1 MAVMF
6 VGKAVK
12 SSLCW
17 KNRVICEYLLTKIR
31 VLALLEWMNGP
42 FTRALVAGRH
52 ILTKGERHMAK
63 LTKTATIAAI
73 ADSADISKAQAKA
86 ALEALAGLAYK
97 NAKDGFTIPGLG
109 KVSIRQTKARKMI
122 MRFGPRTGE
131 EVDVP
136 AKKKLKFTYLKA
148 AKEAIGI

>member
-1 MAVMF
+1 
-6 VGKAVK
+6 
-12 SSLCW
+12 
-17 KNRVICEYLLTKIR
+17 
-31 VLALLEWMNGP
+31 
-42 FTRALVAGRH
+42 
-52 ILTKGERHMAK
+52 MAK

-73 ADSADISKAQAKA
+73 AEAADISKAQAKA
-86 ALEALAGLAYK
+86 TLEALANLAYN

-109 KVSIRQTKARKMI
+109 KVSIRQTKAREMV

-131 EVDVP
+131 TVQVP

>member
-1 MAVMF
+1 
-6 VGKAVK
+6 
-12 SSLCW
+12 
-17 KNRVICEYLLTKIR
+17 
-31 VLALLEWMNGP
+31 
-42 FTRALVAGRH
+42 
-52 ILTKGERHMAK
+52 MAK

-73 ADSADISKAQAKA
+73 AEAADISKAQAKTT
-86 ALEALAGLAYK
+86 LEALADLAYN

-109 KVSIRQTKARKMI
+109 KVSIRQTKAREMV

-131 EVDVP
+131 TVQVP